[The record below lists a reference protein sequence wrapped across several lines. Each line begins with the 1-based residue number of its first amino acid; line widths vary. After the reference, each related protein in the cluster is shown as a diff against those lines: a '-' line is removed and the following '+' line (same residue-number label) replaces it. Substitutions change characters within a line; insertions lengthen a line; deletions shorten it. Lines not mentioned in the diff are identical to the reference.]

1 MAAITTAV
9 VAGLGTAG
17 TAYLSKEAA
26 DATADASRDATKA
39 TTEWQNR
46 ALDYQMEQEK
56 LPSQFRDAALT
67 GLGFEYGLTLDEQG
81 NIISDGSTIDQ
92 RVMDS
97 PFYTQALE
105 VGNENIAKTAS
116 ATGGLRSGSTLDA
129 FYRNAQDSYQNAYLQ
144 QLQGLGGLAGMPLNT
159 EAIANTMKEIGT
171 TEGQGHIAQGQIK
184 QDKYQGYADAIGI
197 GLSAYGNFI

>member
-1 MAAITTAV
+1 MPAIPAV
-9 VAGLGTAG
+9 VGIGTAALG
-17 TAYLSKEAA
+17 YKAASEAA
-26 DATADASRDATKA
+26 DATRDATKA

-67 GLGFEYGLTLDEQG
+67 GLGYEYGLTLDEQG

-116 ATGGLRSGSTLDA
+116 ATGGLRSGNSLDA
-129 FYRNAQDSYQNAYLQ
+129 FNRNAQNSYQNAYLQ

-159 EAIANTMKEIGT
+159 NAIANTMIGI
-171 TEGQGHIAQGQIK
+171 GQTQGEGHIAQGQIQ
-184 QDKYQGYADAIGI
+184 QDKYQGYADTIGA